1 MRSAAL
7 ATPLAIPLA
16 VSIAIPAALAPI
28 ESSLAEVTGAGPGGF
43 VTVHETTIQAP
54 RVDVWQA
61 MVAVG
66 DWWSSDHTIAGDAG
80 NLTIELEPLGCFCE
94 RLGDKGDVVHM
105 TVTFV
110 NHGVILRLTGGLGPL
125 GLMGVSGNMTWEL
138 FDGDAG
144 DTTDARFTYA
154 VGGYYPDGLDSIAPA
169 VDYVIG
175 EALQRLRARIETGDA
190 DNVALD

>member
-1 MRSAAL
+1 MRKAVIAAL
-7 ATPLAIPLA
+7 ITT
-16 VSIAIPAALAPI
+16 PAALAATRAPI
-28 ESSLAEVTGAGPGGF
+28 AEVASAGPGGF
-43 VTVHETTIQAP
+43 VTAHETTIRAE
-54 RVDVWQA
+54 RADVWQA
-61 MVAVG
+61 MVDVG
-66 DWWSSDHTIAGDAG
+66 NWWSSDHTIAGDAG
-80 NLTIELEPLGCFCE
+80 KLAIELEPLGCFCE
-94 RLGDKGDVVHM
+94 SLGDKGDVVHM

-125 GLMGVSGNMTWEL
+125 GLMGVTGNMTWEL

-144 DTTDARFTYA
+144 DTTRARFTYA

-175 EALQRLRARIETGDA
+175 EALQRLKARIETGDA